1 MPHRLRINHMKL
13 TKQRLREIIKE
24 ELKEEYSREE
34 VNKIINAQKSD
45 GPPPDSSIPMSELL
59 IAITSISDLVDELQ
73 QKIQIAAHR
82 NLRQHSGVEEA
93 LTTLQEAKTF
103 LASIKI

>member
-1 MPHRLRINHMKL
+1 MKL

-24 ELKEEYSREE
+24 ELKEDYSREE
-34 VNKIINAQKSD
+34 VNKIINAPRPAAPKSD
-45 GPPPDSSIPMSELL
+45 AQESSIPMSELL
-59 IAITSISDLVDELQ
+59 VAITSISDLVDELQ
-73 QKIQIAAHR
+73 QKIQMAAHR
-82 NLRQHSGVEEA
+82 NLRQHSGVKEA